1 MTPETLARLQVTP
14 TANPITV
21 QKEGMQGSSTE
32 PGARN
37 ASVPLLE
44 LQGWGG
50 SGEQPVK
57 TSLAS
62 MQPLAAGKLRFEAL
76 LNIPCP
82 LTAHITRPR
91 CSPTS
96 QRPLS
101 SFSPSK
107 SLG

>member
-14 TANPITV
+14 TANPITM
-21 QKEGMQGSSTE
+21 QKEGTQGSSTE
-32 PGARN
+32 PGSQN
-37 ASVPLLE
+37 TSVPSLL
-44 LQGWGG
+44 LQGWG
-50 SGEQPVK
+50 EPVR

-62 MQPLAAGKLRFEAL
+62 MQPLAAGKLRLEAL

-96 QRPLS
+96 QRELS